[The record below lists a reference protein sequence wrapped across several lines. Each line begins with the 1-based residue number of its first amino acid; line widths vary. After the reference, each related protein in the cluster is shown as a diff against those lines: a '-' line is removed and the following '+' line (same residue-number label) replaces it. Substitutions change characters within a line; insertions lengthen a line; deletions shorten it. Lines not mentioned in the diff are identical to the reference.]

1 MGTAVC
7 FLWHCPAGHPGL
19 PLATTLPCGVRTFL
33 DGGPNPPTRPPGR
46 LVRRALILTTSSP
59 HPFPTRR
66 DAPSASGRR
75 DATAVLACLT
85 MHITDAVLLVA
96 AGLAAGTVNAVAGGG
111 SLITFPALIAT
122 GLPPVPA
129 NVSNSVSVFPG
140 YVASVAGSR
149 ADLPRGRE
157 LLALLPTT
165 VLGTIAGAVLLLAT
179 PARAFELV
187 VPFLVLGA
195 TAVLALQ
202 EPLRRFVGHPRDRS
216 PRHRTVAVQAMVAL
230 GAVYGGY
237 FGAALGV
244 MLVAGLALV
253 LDASLVRV
261 SAIKNLLSAV
271 VGLTTLVVF
280 ALFGPVNWAAVALVA
295 PATLV
300 GGYVGARLVPRL
312 PSTVLRTVI
321 VMFGTVIGLYLLWR
335 ATG

>member
-1 MGTAVC
+1 
-7 FLWHCPAGHPGL
+7 
-19 PLATTLPCGVRTFL
+19 
-33 DGGPNPPTRPPGR
+33 
-46 LVRRALILTTSSP
+46 
-59 HPFPTRR
+59 
-66 DAPSASGRR
+66 
-75 DATAVLACLT
+75 
-85 MHITDAVLLVA
+85 MHLSDVALLVA

-149 ADLPRGRE
+149 ADLPRGRA
-157 LLALLPTT
+157 LWLLLPTAVAGT
-165 VLGTIAGAVLLLAT
+165 VVGCVLLLAT

-195 TAVLALQ
+195 TAVLAFQ
-202 EPLRRFVGHPRDRS
+202 DPLRRLVGHPADLA
-216 PRHRTVAVQAMVAL
+216 PRRRTVTVQAMVAL
-230 GAVYGGY
+230 GTVYGGY

-253 LDASLVRV
+253 LDTTLARV

-280 ALFGPVNWAAVALVA
+280 ALFGPVHWAAVAVVA

-300 GGYVGARLVPRL
+300 GGYVGARLVRRL
-312 PSTVLRTVI
+312 PPVVLRTLI
-321 VMFGTVIGLYLLWR
+321 VAFGTVIGLYLLYR
-335 ATG
+335 ALG